1 MDAFVPNIFVKVDF
15 GDGCET
21 SDLQIWIIAIS
32 PFLVKVIQTP
42 LFLPFFDTPSILDY
56 IKKNSFSSEKTA
68 LKMKFNNWVLEID
81 FCAT

>member
-1 MDAFVPNIFVKVDF
+1 MPLSQTFFVKVDF

-56 IKKNSFSSEKTA
+56 IKKELVFFRKDCTEN
-68 LKMKFNNWVLEID
+68 EIQ
-81 FCAT
+81 

>member
-1 MDAFVPNIFVKVDF
+1 MPLSQTFFVKVDF

-42 LFLPFFDTPSILDY
+42 LFLPFLTHPVSQTM
-56 IKKNSFSSEKTA
+56 KKKELVFFRKDCTEN
-68 LKMKFNNWVLEID
+68 EIQ
-81 FCAT
+81 

>member
-1 MDAFVPNIFVKVDF
+1 MKKKEDGGLFVPNIFVKVDF

-56 IKKNSFSSEKTA
+56 IKKELVFFRKDCTEN
-68 LKMKFNNWVLEID
+68 EIQ
-81 FCAT
+81 